1 MRGDAFKFLAGS
13 AAAFAYAHAAC
24 AVAVAKGVINQ
35 PVFLGRKWP
44 IGLLWAEAAVYS
56 AAGVALAYRGW
67 RHADHAET
75 LAAADRADL
84 PPG

>member
-13 AAAFAYAHAAC
+13 AAAFAYAHAAY
-24 AVAVAKGVINQ
+24 AVAVAKGVINE

-56 AAGVALAYRGW
+56 AVGLGLAYKGW
-67 RHADHAET
+67 RRHDQPAPSRSPVAQS
-75 LAAADRADL
+75 
-84 PPG
+84 

>member
-13 AAAFAYAHAAC
+13 AAAFAYAHAAY

-75 LAAADRADL
+75 LAVADRADL